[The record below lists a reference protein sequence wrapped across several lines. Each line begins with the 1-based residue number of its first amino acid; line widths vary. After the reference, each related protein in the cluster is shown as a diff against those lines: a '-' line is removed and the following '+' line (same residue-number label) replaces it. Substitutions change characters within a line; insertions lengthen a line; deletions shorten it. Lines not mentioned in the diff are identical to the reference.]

1 MKSPLVSIWNLKVI
15 PTILLVLAM
24 LTAKIRPETKTPPIL
39 LTPSIYGPASASFTS
54 KGATGETGFLE
65 NLLEPPSIGT
75 TCMQS
80 TLHIAPYT
88 PCLMRRGTQVFRTL
102 KEDYKICFF
111 FRPVRLSSFLW
122 EFTTSIRQA
131 NRSLPAMDE
140 TCSCEDE
147 NWKCGS
153 VSEKPPD
160 MLLSVENTTDEVS
173 QLTTKSNRLWRQI
186 VS

>member
-1 MKSPLVSIWNLKVI
+1 MKSPLLSICNLKVI

-54 KGATGETGFLE
+54 KGATEETGFLE

-88 PCLMRRGTQVFRTL
+88 PCLMRRGTQVLRRV
-102 KEDYKICFF
+102 EESYKI
-111 FRPVRLSSFLW
+111 RLFSKLMTF
-122 EFTTSIRQA
+122 IRQA

-153 VSEKPPD
+153 VSQKPPD
-160 MLLSVENTTDEVS
+160 MLLSVENTTDEVN
-173 QLTTKSNRLWRQI
+173 QLATNLIRL
-186 VS
+186 